1 MPAAWSSAGD
11 AGCQKKLDLR
21 AQLGLERGMQSKI
34 GDGSTVRNDLPHR
47 TAVFDFRFT
56 SPYEPQL
63 RPQILPLCHPP
74 DAPWE
79 AL

>member
-34 GDGSTVRNDLPHR
+34 GDGSMVRNDLPHR

-56 SPYEPQL
+56 TSYEPQL
-63 RPQILPLCHPP
+63 RPQSIHARATDPVRL
-74 DAPWE
+74 
-79 AL
+79 